1 MIEDNKELTS
11 MLKNRLKEK
20 VSVISYECLI
30 KNITMDYLKE
40 NEIIIGVNN
49 SDRFSIGLLKRNYRT
64 LIKKEI
70 DFITNKDN
78 IILFWRS

>member
-1 MIEDNKELTS
+1 MIRDNKELTS

-49 SDRFSIGLLKRNYRT
+49 SDGFSIGLLKHNYST

-70 DFITNKDN
+70 DFITNRDN
-78 IILFWRS
+78 IILFSRA